1 MAEIRGVLFDY
12 GLVLSGPPEGRAWDR
27 MKALLSVEEESFH
40 KVYWR
45 RRADYDLGEL
55 SSTSYWKDA
64 GVQLDRDVSEKMIG
78 ALNQADIEVWTQP
91 NQEMIAWAS
100 ALRQHGLRTAV
111 LSNIGDAMEA
121 GVRERFRWFDEFDH
135 LTFSHRLRI
144 AKPEEAIYR
153 HAAQG
158 IGLPPGNILF
168 VDDRAENIAAARA
181 FGMQAVQYTDHA
193 RFIEEL
199 GTLEDRTLPLPQAR

>member
-1 MAEIRGVLFDY
+1 MLFDY
-12 GLVLSGPPEGRAWDR
+12 GMVLSGPPEGLAWDR
-27 MKALLSVEEESFH
+27 MKALLSVEEERFH
-40 KVYWR
+40 EAYWR

-55 SSTSYWKDA
+55 SSISYWKDT
-64 GVQLDRDVSEKMIG
+64 GVHLDRELSEETIR

-91 NQEMIAWAS
+91 NEEMIAWAS

-121 GVRERFRWFDEFDH
+121 GVRERFRWFEEFDH

-144 AKPEEAIYR
+144 AKPDEAIYR
-153 HAAQG
+153 HAAEG
-158 IGLPPGNILF
+158 IGLPAGNILF
-168 VDDRAENIAAARA
+168 VDDRAENIAAAHA
-181 FGMQAVQYTDHA
+181 FGMQAVQYTDHS

-199 GTLEDRTLPLPQAR
+199 GRLGDDRLPLPLSR